1 LSWLTFLPVAITMTV
16 SVVLGR
22 VALPLHPVWS
32 ARLLTTVAVTTALSS
47 AGTLV
52 FTAVDY
58 GASLVPE
65 VAARLP
71 EWALF
76 GEDSPVP
83 AALGVPATVLSCA
96 NLLIAGRLAIRW
108 AGEVRAAQE
117 TSKGLLE
124 TDVPIALAVPGRSGG
139 VLVSRGLLRRLSAGE
154 LEVVFQHER
163 SHLRHRHHRY
173 LALCELAA
181 GILPPLKPLH
191 ERLRFSVERWADEDA
206 AEAVEDRALVAR
218 TIAKVAL
225 ARSADAG
232 PLPAFGD
239 SGVVQRVQALLGT
252 PPGKNTVTGPV
263 VLTGSGLT
271 TSALAA
277 TALQLDRV
285 LASAIL

>member
-1 LSWLTFLPVAITMTV
+1 MNWFTFLPVVITMTLGIA
-16 SVVLGR
+16 LGR

-32 ARLLTTVAVTTALSS
+32 ARLLATVAATTVLST

-52 FTAVDY
+52 FMAVGY
-58 GASLVPE
+58 GATLAPE
-65 VAARLP
+65 AAAWLP

-76 GEDSPVP
+76 GDDTPVP
-83 AALGVPATVLSCA
+83 AVLGVPATALSCA
-96 NLLIAGRLAIRW
+96 DLLLAGRLAARW
-108 AGEVRAAQE
+108 AGDVRAAQE
-117 TSKGLLE
+117 TSKGVLE
-124 TDVPIALAVPGRSGG
+124 TDMPIALAVPGRSGG

-181 GILPPLKPLH
+181 ETLPPLKPLN

-225 ARSADAG
+225 SRSEGTG

-239 SGVVQRVQALLGT
+239 SGVVQRVQALLAT

-263 VLTGSGLT
+263 LLTGSGLT